1 MLPMGGQMGPG
12 GPGAMGGPPR
22 AGVGPKPEAGMNDAG
37 PDEVKAQ
44 IVMLLNK
51 AKEIATKSGVD
62 WNEVLAE
69 VEGNV
74 SKADVPLPRA
84 PMPPKP

>member
-1 MLPMGGQMGPG
+1 MMPNPMGPG
-12 GPGAMGGPPR
+12 GPGAMGGPPV
-22 AGVGPKPEAGMNDAG
+22 GVGPKPDAGMNDAG
-37 PDEVKAQ
+37 PEEVKAQ

-51 AKEIATKSGVD
+51 AKEIAAKSGVD

-69 VEGNV
+69 VEGKSV
-74 SKADVPLPRA
+74 KSDVPLPRA

>member
-1 MLPMGGQMGPG
+1 MGPG
-12 GPGAMGGPPR
+12 PGV
-22 AGVGPKPEAGMNDAG
+22 GVGPKPEAGMNDAG

-51 AKEIATKSGVD
+51 AKEIASKSGVD

-69 VEGNV
+69 VEGNQA
-74 SKADVPLPRA
+74 KADVPLPRPPAA
-84 PMPPKP
+84 P